1 MKRTIIF
8 VAFAL
13 SLTLAACSGGRS
25 YTSTGGN
32 GQVIDVLEGSASWY
46 GDKFHGRPTASG
58 EIYDMHQM
66 TAAHKKVKLGTW
78 AIVTNLENGRSVKVK
93 INDRGPFVGDR
104 ILDCS
109 RACAEELGYIDRG
122 VTNVRIELL
131 ASGDAPGAAPS
142 PPVTGDEPTH
152 SSGSFAV
159 QVGAF
164 GDRDKA
170 EKIKEELEERWF
182 EVSISETSSGGRTLY
197 RVRVGNYNDRERAE
211 FEREKLWD
219 EGFEAVIVPAN

>member
-1 MKRTIIF
+1 MKNIAIIIICTF
-8 VAFAL
+8 SLL
-13 SLTLAACSGGRS
+13 SVACSGSRS
-25 YTSTGGN
+25 YSATGG
-32 GQVIDVLEGSASWY
+32 GTVVDVLEGSASWY

-58 EIYDMHQM
+58 EIYDMNEM

-93 INDRGPFVGDR
+93 INDRGPFVGNR

-109 RACAEELGYIDRG
+109 RACAEELGYIDKG

-131 ASGDAPGAAPS
+131 ASASSAGAPSAPGPSINAAPQ
-142 PPVTGDEPTH
+142 
-152 SSGSFAV
+152 SSRKFTV

-170 EKIKEELEERWF
+170 ENIKAELEEGWF
-182 EVSISETSSGGRTLY
+182 GVKISETTSGGRTLY
-197 RVRVGNYNDRERAE
+197 RVRVGNYRDREAAE
-211 FEREKLWD
+211 FTREKLWN
-219 EGFEAVIVPAN
+219 EGFEAAIVPAD